1 VYRKRWVIQYLG
13 NIFPEG
19 LVVNGLYLLE
29 IVKRKLIIVLFT
41 GSAVLISSS
50 DPTLGV
56 ATLFSAKEISGPKL
70 VALFFLQFNSSTKS
84 SMVLFIK
91 PPAIIS
97 QATLVLS
104 PSKKGFIP

>member
-1 VYRKRWVIQYLG
+1 MYRKRWVIQYLG
-13 NIFPEG
+13 NIFTEG

-70 VALFFLQFNSSTKS
+70 VALFFCNSIVALKAQWCYLS
-84 SMVLFIK
+84 SHQRLFHK
-91 PPAIIS
+91 RH
-97 QATLVLS
+97 
-104 PSKKGFIP
+104 